1 MHERPLER
9 RSVTRTAKRLAEW
22 WCLALVLS
30 APVSTTSAFSGT
42 WQLTADES
50 VVGRTTVYV
59 ARHEDTLLDIARRF
73 RMGIAELRLA
83 NPGADVW
90 LPGEGTPI
98 RIPSRSILPDAPR
111 AGVVINLP
119 EMRIY
124 HYPKGGSVVHT
135 WPISIGRV
143 RLGDAARQDHGG
155 PQEGASDLVSAGVGA

>member
-1 MHERPLER
+1 MEW
-9 RSVTRTAKRLAEW
+9 RSLSGAAKRLAEW

-83 NPGADVW
+83 NPGADIW

-98 RIPSRSILPDAPR
+98 RIPSRFILPDAP
-111 AGVVINLP
+111 APG
-119 EMRIY
+119 
-124 HYPKGGSVVHT
+124 
-135 WPISIGRV
+135 W
-143 RLGDAARQDHGG
+143 
-155 PQEGASDLVSAGVGA
+155 